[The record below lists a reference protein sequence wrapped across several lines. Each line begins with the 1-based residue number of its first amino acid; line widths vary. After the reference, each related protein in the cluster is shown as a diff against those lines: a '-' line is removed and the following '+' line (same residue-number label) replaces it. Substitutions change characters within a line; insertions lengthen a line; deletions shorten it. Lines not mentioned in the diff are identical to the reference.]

1 VRTGSSKLAVA
12 LLATIAAAA
21 LASPAGAA
29 QRCTAPGAK
38 TVLQDSEARIFSVKG
53 KGAVKRRYYGC
64 LLSGKPRLLTSDV
77 LPKSS
82 EDTHTTNASFRLT
95 GRWVAWVETS
105 FSDFGAGEFGR
116 SIDAR
121 ALESGHRQVSQD
133 VGDYAGVTAL
143 ALRADGAVAWILA
156 TGGAYREVDAVDST
170 SKVPT
175 PLAYARGVDPKA
187 LTFDPTSITWT
198 QDGAPRSAPVR

>member
-1 VRTGSSKLAVA
+1 VRAGATTFAA
-12 LLATIAAAA
+12 TLLATATAAA
-21 LASPAGAA
+21 LAPAAGAA
-29 QRCTAPGAK
+29 QRCTAPGAR
-38 TVLQDSEARIFSVKG
+38 TVRQDSEARIFSVKG
-53 KGAVKRRYYGC
+53 KGAVKRRYYAC
-64 LLSGKPRLLTSDV
+64 LLGSKPALLSSDV
-77 LPKSS
+77 SPKSS

-116 SIDAR
+116 SIEAR
-121 ALESGHRQVSQD
+121 ALEPGHRRVSED

-156 TGGAYREVDAVDST
+156 TGGPYHEVDAVPST
-170 SKVPT
+170 AKVAN

-187 LTFDPTSITWT
+187 LTFDPTSVTWT
-198 QDGAPRSAPVR
+198 QDGAPRSAPVG